1 MKIFCF
7 FLFLLYSFSGFIAVI
22 LFVGFFTNEEFTLR
36 NYNGKIILGTAAV
49 LILISY
55 LIYELRKS
63 IKLKHDND
71 LVELEKSYEDIG
83 K

>member
-55 LIYELRKS
+55 LIYES